1 MGLERVFEAPWR
13 LRQLRSRPLGAWLG
27 DFCDWLLEQGF
38 SWNSVR
44 RHLANVGHLNTWL
57 CEEGRECIHGLS
69 SRDIEG
75 FSEAYRYRCRNRRSL
90 ENHLKG
96 VRRSIR
102 RFVAYLT
109 QEGLFDPLPS
119 PSPAYQPLLDR
130 YLTWMR
136 KHRHAAEGTLRKR
149 RHSIKRFFESL
160 GADATPEGLSQLTA
174 EGVESF
180 FLNDVREM
188 SHWARASM
196 QWALRTFLHFC
207 VHEGY
212 VSSGLD
218 HAVPRLRTYRL
229 ARVPHGLSEVQ
240 AQAVL
245 ESVDRGT
252 DGGRRDY
259 AILMMLHTYG
269 VRGGQI
275 RALQLNHIRWSQDQI
290 LFRATKGGKDS
301 LLPLTSQVG
310 ESLLDYLQNARP
322 RRTFPEVFLTC
333 QAPYRPLA
341 ASSTLTSIV
350 SKHIRRAG
358 IEAASKGSHTFRH
371 ALATRMV
378 ADGHP
383 LKAVADVLGHRH
395 LSTTFIYTKV
405 DFHALSQVALEWP
418 EEVVS

>member
-1 MGLERVFEAPWR
+1 
-13 LRQLRSRPLGAWLG
+13 
-27 DFCDWLLEQGF
+27 
-38 SWNSVR
+38 
-44 RHLANVGHLNTWL
+44 
-57 CEEGRECIHGLS
+57 
-69 SRDIEG
+69 
-75 FSEAYRYRCRNRRSL
+75 
-90 ENHLKG
+90 
-96 VRRSIR
+96 
-102 RFVAYLT
+102 
-109 QEGLFDPLPS
+109 
-119 PSPAYQPLLDR
+119 
-130 YLTWMR
+130 
-136 KHRHAAEGTLRKR
+136 
-149 RHSIKRFFESL
+149 
-160 GADATPEGLSQLTA
+160 
-174 EGVESF
+174 
-180 FLNDVREM
+180 M

-207 VHEGY
+207 VREGY

-259 AILMMLHTYG
+259 AILTMLHTYG

-275 RALQLNHIRWSQDQI
+275 RALQLNDIRWSQDQI

-322 RRTFPEVFLTC
+322 RCAFPEVFLTC

-358 IEAASKGSHTFRH
+358 IETASKGSHTFRH
-371 ALATRMV
+371 ALATRLV

-383 LKAVADVLGHRH
+383 FKAVADVLGHRH

-418 EEVVS
+418 EEVTS

>member
-13 LRQLRSRPLGAWLG
+13 LRQLRSKPLGAWLG
-27 DFCDWLLEQGF
+27 EFCDWLLEQGF

-69 SRDIEG
+69 GRDIER
-75 FSEAYRYRCRNRRSL
+75 FSEAYRYRCGNRRAL
-90 ENHLKG
+90 EDHLKG

-119 PSPAYQPLLDR
+119 PSPVYQPLLDR

-149 RHSIKRFFESL
+149 RDSIKRFFESL
-160 GADATPEGLSQLTA
+160 GADATPEGLAQLTA
-174 EGVESF
+174 EGIESF
-180 FLNDVREM
+180 FLKDVSQM
-188 SHWARASM
+188 SHGARASM

-207 VHEGY
+207 VHQGY
-212 VSSGLD
+212 VATGLD

-240 AQAVL
+240 AQAVV

-252 DGGRRDY
+252 DVGRRDY
-259 AILMMLHTYG
+259 AILTMLHTYG

-275 RALQLNHIRWSQDQI
+275 RALQLNDIRWSQDQI

-310 ESLLDYLQNARP
+310 VSLLDYLQNARP

-333 QAPYRPLA
+333 QAPYGPLA

-358 IEAASKGSHTFRH
+358 IEVASKGSHTFRH
-371 ALATRMV
+371 AFATRMV